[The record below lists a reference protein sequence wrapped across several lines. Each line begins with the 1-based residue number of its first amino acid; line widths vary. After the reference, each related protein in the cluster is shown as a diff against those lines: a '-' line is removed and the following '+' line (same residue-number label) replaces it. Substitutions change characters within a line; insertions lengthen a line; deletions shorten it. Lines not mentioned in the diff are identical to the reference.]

1 MRHPLP
7 LLFVAVGLAGCSR
20 NPTLEIS
27 GSFFPAWMLCIGIGL
42 ILSLVAKRFFL
53 ATRIDAHLTPP
64 LLVYG
69 ALMLNITL
77 LAWLLLYL

>member
-1 MRHPLP
+1 
-7 LLFVAVGLAGCSR
+7 
-20 NPTLEIS
+20 
-27 GSFFPAWMLCIGIGL
+27 MLCIGTGL
-42 ILSLVAKRFFL
+42 LLSLVAKRFFL
-53 ATRIDAHLTPP
+53 ATRIDAHLKPP